1 MILAKVLFL
10 IQAYSL
16 WIYGAGFLAVL
27 LSLRELRQAQKDKAE
42 TIFTLEKELAT
53 IRENRART
61 SLVLAIALL
70 AMVTVVIFVVIPSQ
84 PMPLAQEPTPTSLLV
99 IELPT
104 STPAPPTPTMTRIPT
119 RPRPTPLPPTPTAT
133 ATQRPQPPPCPQPGV
148 QITSPTMNQ
157 VISGR
162 VTILGTAQIDRF
174 QFYKI
179 EYGMGENPTQWH
191 SIGEV
196 NRTPVVNGVLGIW
209 DTTGFPNGTFVLRL
223 TVVDITGNFP
233 PPCDVRV
240 TIQQ

>member
-1 MILAKVLFL
+1 MMLMKILSL

-16 WIYGAGFLAVL
+16 WIYIAGFLAAL
-27 LSLRELRQAQKDKAE
+27 FSLRELRKAQKDKKE

-53 IRENRART
+53 VRENRART
-61 SLVLAIALL
+61 SLILAAILL
-70 AMVTVVIFVVIPSQ
+70 VSLTLVMFVVIPAQ
-84 PMPLAQEPTPTSLLV
+84 PIPVAQEPTSTPLLV

-133 ATQRPQPPPCPQPGV
+133 STSPPPPPCPQPGV
-148 QITSPTMNQ
+148 QITSPVMNQ
-157 VISGR
+157 VISGQ

-174 QFYKI
+174 QFYKL
-179 EYGMGENPTQWH
+179 EYGMGENPAQWH

-196 NRTPVVNGVLGIW
+196 NRTPVVNGVLGVW
-209 DTTGFPNGTFVLRL
+209 NTTGFPSGVFTLRL

-233 PPCDVRV
+233 PPCDVLV
-240 TIQQ
+240 IIK

>member
-1 MILAKVLFL
+1 MILAKVLSL

-16 WIYGAGFLAVL
+16 WIYGAGFLAAL
-27 LSLRELRQAQKDKAE
+27 LSLRELRKAQKDKAE

-53 IRENRART
+53 IRERRART
-61 SLVLAIALL
+61 TLIFTITLLAI
-70 AMVTVVIFVVIPSQ
+70 VTVVMFVVIPTQ
-84 PMPLAQEPTPTSLLV
+84 PLPRALESTPTSLLV

-119 RPRPTPLPPTPTAT
+119 RPRPTLPPPTPTAT
-133 ATQRPQPPPCPQPGV
+133 ATPQSPPPCPQPGV
-148 QITSPTMNQ
+148 QITFPTMNQ

-174 QFYKI
+174 QFYKL
-179 EYGMGENPTQWH
+179 EYGMGEKPTQWH

-209 DTTGFPNGTFVLRL
+209 DTAGFPSGTFVLRL

-233 PPCDVRV
+233 PPCDVHV
-240 TIQQ
+240 IIQP

>member
-1 MILAKVLFL
+1 MLMKALSL

-16 WIYGAGFLAVL
+16 WIYIAGFLAAL
-27 LSLRELRQAQKDKAE
+27 FSLRELRKAQRDKKE

-53 IRENRART
+53 VRENRART
-61 SLVLAIALL
+61 SLILAIGLL
-70 AMVTVVIFVVIPSQ
+70 AVLTLAMFVVIPTQ
-84 PMPLAQEPTPTSLLV
+84 PVPVAQEPTFTPLLV

-133 ATQRPQPPPCPQPGV
+133 ATILPPPPCPQPGV
-148 QITSPTMNQ
+148 QITSPAVNQ
-157 VISGR
+157 VISGQ

-174 QFYKI
+174 QFYKL
-179 EYGMGENPTQWH
+179 EYGMGENPAQWH

-196 NRTPVVNGVLGIW
+196 NRTPVVNGVLGVW
-209 DTTGFPNGTFVLRL
+209 NTTGFPSGVFTLRL

-233 PPCDVRV
+233 PPCDVQV
-240 TIQQ
+240 IIK